1 MIQDFSEGYY
11 HTSMNIHEYDR
22 GPSMDKHFY
31 KFINSEIFRTNDE
44 PVLMRV
50 GLDNGPV
57 FEVKPENGIPRDV
70 LALPAEL
77 CSDEGESSVFVLK
90 PEYTDAIGDYRG

>member
-11 HTSMNIHEYDR
+11 QTSMNIHEYDR
-22 GPSMDKHFY
+22 GPSMDKYFY
-31 KFINSEIFRTNDE
+31 KFINSELFQTKDE

-50 GLDNGPV
+50 GLDEGPL

-70 LALPAEL
+70 LALPPEL
-77 CSDEGESSVFVLK
+77 CSVTGEESVFVLK
-90 PEYTDAIGDYRG
+90 PEYTDSIGEYHG